1 MDGQKL
7 EQLSSSSGIPLDL
20 LSRSIQARAEATGVS
35 SDDILNNW
43 SGGDSMPT
51 PISEVTTV
59 EKTEADVEKQV
70 IENETEEI
78 VEELPLEIQ
87 AEEISAIASVIVDD
101 APPPVSISQKIL
113 KSIKYGLG
121 FGVLAGFIQGL
132 LASSFLYDGLILE
145 AETQKLIAEY
155 STVSFVLIVSLT
167 TAFIGALNSLNIK
180 KFLETNYEGF
190 GVLTNDRE
198 SIYTGVGLGLVFG
211 SSSAFYIVN
220 SVGQTILG
228 ILPEDPVTNLIS
240 VGGAFWRIVILSTII
255 QAAISVL
262 SMILGVPKGLE
273 SDENTEA
280 NKIRNRIVGSIVIPL
295 GAIVVGGVISV
306 AIAQVFLNFHDYA
319 PLFAL
324 IISAAILLFAS
335 VMSSAPKIKIT
346 RNEVLIASAGV
357 ITLITVSYTHLT
369 LPTTVIV

>member
-43 SGGDSMPT
+43 SGGDSIPT
-51 PISEVTTV
+51 PVSEVTTV

-87 AEEISAIASVIVDD
+87 AEEISAIATVIVDD

-324 IISAAILLFAS
+324 IISATILLFAS

-357 ITLITVSYTHLT
+357 ITLIIIIASVAASQN
-369 LPTTVIV
+369 

>member
-43 SGGDSMPT
+43 SGGDSIPT
-51 PISEVTTV
+51 PVSEVTTV

-87 AEEISAIASVIVDD
+87 AEEISAIATVIVDD

-145 AETQKLIAEY
+145 AETQKLTAEY

-280 NKIRNRIVGSIVIPL
+280 NKIRNRIVGSIVIP
-295 GAIVVGGVISV
+295 
-306 AIAQVFLNFHDYA
+306 
-319 PLFAL
+319 
-324 IISAAILLFAS
+324 
-335 VMSSAPKIKIT
+335 
-346 RNEVLIASAGV
+346 
-357 ITLITVSYTHLT
+357 
-369 LPTTVIV
+369 

>member
-43 SGGDSMPT
+43 SGGDSIPN
-51 PISEVTTV
+51 PVSEVTTV
-59 EKTEADVEKQV
+59 EKTDVAVEKQV

-78 VEELPLEIQ
+78 VEEIPLEIP
-87 AEEISAIASVIVDD
+87 AEEISAIATVIVDD
-101 APPPVSISQKIL
+101 SPPPVSISQKIL
-113 KSIKYGLG
+113 KSVKYGLG

-295 GAIVVGGVISV
+295 GAIVVG
-306 AIAQVFLNFHDYA
+306 
-319 PLFAL
+319 
-324 IISAAILLFAS
+324 
-335 VMSSAPKIKIT
+335 
-346 RNEVLIASAGV
+346 
-357 ITLITVSYTHLT
+357 
-369 LPTTVIV
+369 

>member
-43 SGGDSMPT
+43 SGGDSIPT
-51 PISEVTTV
+51 PVSEVTTV

-87 AEEISAIASVIVDD
+87 AEEISAIATVIVDD

-295 GAIVVGGVISV
+295 GAI
-306 AIAQVFLNFHDYA
+306 A
-319 PLFAL
+319 
-324 IISAAILLFAS
+324 
-335 VMSSAPKIKIT
+335 
-346 RNEVLIASAGV
+346 
-357 ITLITVSYTHLT
+357 VSYTHLT
-369 LPTTVIV
+369 LPTRS

>member
-43 SGGDSMPT
+43 SGGDSIPT
-51 PISEVTTV
+51 PVSEVTTV
-59 EKTEADVEKQV
+59 EKTEADVENQV

-87 AEEISAIASVIVDD
+87 AEEISAIATVIVDD

-132 LASSFLYDGLILE
+132 LASSFLYDGLIFE
-145 AETQKLIAEY
+145 AETQKLTAEY

-306 AIAQVFLNFHDYA
+306 AIAQVFL
-319 PLFAL
+319 P
-324 IISAAILLFAS
+324 
-335 VMSSAPKIKIT
+335 
-346 RNEVLIASAGV
+346 
-357 ITLITVSYTHLT
+357 
-369 LPTTVIV
+369 

>member
-43 SGGDSMPT
+43 SGGDSIPT
-51 PISEVTTV
+51 PVSEVTTV
-59 EKTEADVEKQV
+59 EKTEADVENQV

-87 AEEISAIASVIVDD
+87 AEEIIAIATVIVDD

-121 FGVLAGFIQGL
+121 FGILAGFIQGL

-155 STVSFVLIVSLT
+155 SSVSFVLILSLT

-295 GAIVVGGVISV
+295 GAIVVGLS
-306 AIAQVFLNFHDYA
+306 
-319 PLFAL
+319 L
-324 IISAAILLFAS
+324 IHI
-335 VMSSAPKIKIT
+335 
-346 RNEVLIASAGV
+346 
-357 ITLITVSYTHLT
+357 
-369 LPTTVIV
+369 

>member
-43 SGGDSMPT
+43 SGGDSIPT
-51 PISEVTTV
+51 PVSEVTTV

-87 AEEISAIASVIVDD
+87 AEEISAIATVIVDD

-306 AIAQVFLNFHDYA
+306 AIAQVFLNLSPIH
-319 PLFAL
+319 
-324 IISAAILLFAS
+324 I
-335 VMSSAPKIKIT
+335 
-346 RNEVLIASAGV
+346 
-357 ITLITVSYTHLT
+357 
-369 LPTTVIV
+369 

>member
-43 SGGDSMPT
+43 SGGDSIPT
-51 PISEVTTV
+51 PVSEVTTV

-87 AEEISAIASVIVDD
+87 AEEISAIATVIVDD

-280 NKIRNRIVGSIVIPL
+280 NKIRNRIVGSIVIL
-295 GAIVVGGVISV
+295 S
-306 AIAQVFLNFHDYA
+306 
-319 PLFAL
+319 L
-324 IISAAILLFAS
+324 IHI
-335 VMSSAPKIKIT
+335 
-346 RNEVLIASAGV
+346 
-357 ITLITVSYTHLT
+357 
-369 LPTTVIV
+369 

>member
-43 SGGDSMPT
+43 SGGDSIPT
-51 PISEVTTV
+51 PVSEVTTV
-59 EKTEADVEKQV
+59 EKTEADVENQV

-87 AEEISAIASVIVDD
+87 AEEISAITTVIVDD

-335 VMSSAPKIKIT
+335 C
-346 RNEVLIASAGV
+346 L
-357 ITLITVSYTHLT
+357 LYTS
-369 LPTTVIV
+369 PSPRDA

>member
-43 SGGDSMPT
+43 SGGDSIPT
-51 PISEVTTV
+51 PVSEVTTV

-87 AEEISAIASVIVDD
+87 AEEISAIATVIVDD

-273 SDENTEA
+273 NDENTEA

-295 GAIVVGGVISV
+295 GAIVVLS
-306 AIAQVFLNFHDYA
+306 
-319 PLFAL
+319 L
-324 IISAAILLFAS
+324 IHI
-335 VMSSAPKIKIT
+335 
-346 RNEVLIASAGV
+346 
-357 ITLITVSYTHLT
+357 
-369 LPTTVIV
+369 

>member
-43 SGGDSMPT
+43 SGGDSIPT
-51 PISEVTTV
+51 PVSEVTTV
-59 EKTEADVEKQV
+59 EKTEADVENQV

-87 AEEISAIASVIVDD
+87 AEEISAIATVIVDD

-306 AIAQVFLNFHDYA
+306 AIAQVFLNFHD
-319 PLFAL
+319 
-324 IISAAILLFAS
+324 
-335 VMSSAPKIKIT
+335 
-346 RNEVLIASAGV
+346 
-357 ITLITVSYTHLT
+357 
-369 LPTTVIV
+369 

>member
-43 SGGDSMPT
+43 SGGDSIPT
-51 PISEVTTV
+51 PVSEVTTV
-59 EKTEADVEKQV
+59 EKTEADVENQV

-87 AEEISAIASVIVDD
+87 AEEISAIATVIVDD

-306 AIAQVFLNFHDYA
+306 AISQVFLNFHD
-319 PLFAL
+319 
-324 IISAAILLFAS
+324 
-335 VMSSAPKIKIT
+335 
-346 RNEVLIASAGV
+346 
-357 ITLITVSYTHLT
+357 
-369 LPTTVIV
+369 